1 MMNHYH
7 NHKLNAA
14 GGLPFF
20 SGELFFGSEL

>member
-20 SGELFFGSEL
+20 SGELFFGV